1 MIEDRVKQ
9 NGLAIIFLQQ
19 NSPCGGNVFRISAT
33 HRTKLRRQ
41 GRKRYPHEASSGQ
54 VLAPTTAYR
63 GCNRQTKALT
73 TTRNKNIRNTRHL
86 RNIPGKQEMTIAEEL
101 ASLYNFGLEGPVA
114 TNWESSCA
122 GQQCTNPSSEPQTT
136 VVCTKPAAERQE
148 EKPGMRLFQHK
159 RSKHARVSRKS
170 AQSSTVAADA
180 AVASD
185 ETIDYGREGAL
196 GGPLFLGRLGE
207 TTATTGVGEGRRH
220 ATGQQQSRPK

>member
-1 MIEDRVKQ
+1 MLFVFQRHTGPNYDVRAESDTRMKPLRAKFYRQRQRTGAATGKQ
-9 NGLAIIFLQQ
+9 K
-19 NSPCGGNVFRISAT
+19 
-33 HRTKLRRQ
+33 H
-41 GRKRYPHEASSGQ
+41 
-54 VLAPTTAYR
+54 
-63 GCNRQTKALT
+63 LT
-73 TTRNKNIRNTRHL
+73 TTRTKNIRNTRHL

-101 ASLYNFGLEGPVA
+101 SSLYNFGLEGPVA

-122 GQQCTNPSSEPQTT
+122 GQQCTNPSSEPRTT
-136 VVCTKPAAERQE
+136 AVCTKPAAERQE
-148 EKPGMRLFQHK
+148 EKPGMRPFQHK

-196 GGPLFLGRLGE
+196 GDPLFLGCLGE
-207 TTATTGVGEGRRH
+207 TTATTGAAEGRRH